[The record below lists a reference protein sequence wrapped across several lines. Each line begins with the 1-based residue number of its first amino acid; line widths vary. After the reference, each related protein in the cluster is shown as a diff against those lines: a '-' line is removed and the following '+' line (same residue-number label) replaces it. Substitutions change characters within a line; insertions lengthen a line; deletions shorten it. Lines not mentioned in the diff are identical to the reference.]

1 MTTPPTGFN
10 ITPSVGVSEV
20 HTNVDQQI
28 IQITADKLTIILKE
42 YNESQ
47 EKSTDWKNPL
57 SIVITVVIVLL
68 TTEFKTA
75 LFIDASTW
83 KAIFI
88 ISLAACLIWLIRS
101 IYHLRHKTTIPQVIE
116 RIKNKK

>member
-1 MTTPPTGFN
+1 MTTPTAGFN

-28 IQITADKLTIILKE
+28 IQITSDKLTIILKE

-57 SIVITVVIVLL
+57 SIAITIIIVLL
-68 TTEFKTA
+68 TTEFKNA
-75 LFIDASTW
+75 LFIEASVW
-83 KAIFI
+83 KAIFV
-88 ISLAACLIWLIRS
+88 ISLAACLIWLIKS
-101 IYHLRHKTTIPQVIE
+101 VYHIKHKTTIPQVIE
-116 RIKNKK
+116 RIKNK